1 MVGAHLAHDAKAVGG
16 VAGLQIRVDGQRG
29 LELGQLQG
37 FAHADHLYAEAQHFQ
52 RAALVELFA
61 QAIE

>member
-1 MVGAHLAHDAKAVGG
+1 MVGAYLAHDAQAVGG
-16 VAGLQIRVDGQRG
+16 VASLQIRIHCQRG

-37 FAHADHLYAEAQHFQ
+37 FAHADHLDAEAQHFQ